1 MPREEDAVPLRYLL
15 APIVA
20 LLNRW
25 NYPRRFTIVGL
36 AMATLLVAMAG
47 MLLWQGRPLTAIL
60 ALGLAAVVGLTL
72 AALGSSVIG
81 EVNDL
86 AVMIGR
92 IAAGDHDVPPAPAGN
107 SELGAVARRLSD
119 LSAEWAL
126 SGLYRQA
133 IVEYA
138 VDSIMIIDEHDT
150 ITTFNPAAERMFG
163 YVAAEIVGQPISCL
177 IPDPLH
183 RQYKLIS
190 IGNEITGQRKDGSV
204 FPMDLSSGQL
214 MLERRRLYV
223 VILRDATRRK
233 QAEDE
238 LQRARD
244 AAEAASRAKSTFLAN
259 MSHELRT
266 PLNAI
271 IGYSELLI
279 EDAAE
284 VNRESLESDL
294 RRIHRA
300 GTHLLGLISDI
311 LDISKIEAGKMDL
324 RYEYFALAP
333 MLSDVELTVAPLA
346 TQGGN
351 RFEIRS
357 AGQPTFLFADP
368 VRVRQ
373 ILINLLGNA
382 CKFTNHGT
390 ITLRVYATTDFRFQT
405 AEPNTGSAHASLNS
419 QPLAIVFEVTDTG
432 IGMTPAHLERLFHP
446 FTQADDSTT
455 RKYGG
460 TGLGLALTRHF
471 CQIMGGTVDVVSTPG
486 EGSVFTV
493 RLPLREPDVVSA
505 EASERDAVEGRR

>member
-1 MPREEDAVPLRYLL
+1 
-15 APIVA
+15 
-20 LLNRW
+20 
-25 NYPRRFTIVGL
+25 
-36 AMATLLVAMAG
+36 
-47 MLLWQGRPLTAIL
+47 
-60 ALGLAAVVGLTL
+60 
-72 AALGSSVIG
+72 
-81 EVNDL
+81 
-86 AVMIGR
+86 MIGR
-92 IAAGDHDVPPAPAGN
+92 IASGEHHVPPTPAGN
-107 SELGAVARRLSD
+107 SELGVVARSLAD

-133 IVEYA
+133 IVEHA
-138 VDSIMIIDEHDT
+138 VDGIMIIDERDT

-163 YVAAEIVGQPISCL
+163 YTAAEIVGQTIARL

-190 IGNEITGQRKDGSV
+190 IGNEIIGRRKDSSV

-214 MLERRRLYV
+214 TLDLRRLYV

-233 QAEDE
+233 QAEEE

-279 EDAAE
+279 EEAAD
-284 VNRESLESDL
+284 VDHESLENDL

-300 GTHLLGLISDI
+300 GAHLLGLISDI

-324 RYEYFALAP
+324 RYENFALAP
-333 MLSDVELTVAPLA
+333 MLGDVELTVAPLA
-346 TQGGN
+346 VQNGN
-351 RFEIRS
+351 RFTIQYD
-357 AGQPTFLFADP
+357 GQPAALFADP

-373 ILINLLGNA
+373 VLINLLGNA
-382 CKFTNHGT
+382 CKFTDHGS
-390 ITLRVYATTDFRFQT
+390 ITLRVYAIADFKLPTPESAAGTARATISNPQT
-405 AEPNTGSAHASLNS
+405 
-419 QPLAIVFEVTDTG
+419 AIVFEVADTG
-432 IGMTPAHLERLFHP
+432 IGLTPEQLARLFQP

-455 RKYGG
+455 RRYGG

-471 CQIMGGTVDVVSTPG
+471 CQMMGGTVDVVSAPG

-493 RLPLREPDVVSA
+493 RLPMRDADDVST
-505 EASERDAVEGRR
+505 EASDRDAVEGRR

>member
-1 MPREEDAVPLRYLL
+1 MLLRRLL
-15 APIVA
+15 APVVA
-20 LLNRW
+20 LLIHW
-25 NYPRRFTIVGL
+25 SYPRRFSTAGIVI
-36 AMATLLVAMAG
+36 ATLLVALASL
-47 MLLWQGRPLTAIL
+47 LLWQNHPLMAALVLGIALVVMLTFTV
-60 ALGLAAVVGLTL
+60 LGL
-72 AALGSSVIG
+72 SVIQD
-81 EVNDL
+81 VNDL
-86 AVMIGR
+86 AVMIER
-92 IAAGDHDVPPAPAGN
+92 IASGEHQVPPMPASD
-107 SELGAVARRLSD
+107 SELGVVAHSLAD
-119 LSAEWAL
+119 LSTEWAL

-138 VDSIMIIDEHDT
+138 VDSIMIIDEHDS
-150 ITTFNPAAERMFG
+150 ITTFNPAAEHMFG
-163 YVAAEIVGQPISCL
+163 YTASEIIGQPISRL

-190 IGNEITGQRKDGSV
+190 IGNEITGRRKDDSV
-204 FPMDLSSGQL
+204 FPMDLSSGQIL
-214 MLERRRLYV
+214 LDRRRIYV

-233 QAEDE
+233 QAEEE

-244 AAEAASRAKSTFLAN
+244 DAEAASRSKSTFLAN

-279 EDAAE
+279 DDVVEMGHE
-284 VNRESLESDL
+284 NLESDL

-324 RYEYFALAP
+324 RYEQFDLAP

-346 TQGGN
+346 TQNGN
-351 RFEIRS
+351 RFEIS
-357 AGQPTFLFADP
+357 YDGQPATLFADP

-373 ILINLLGNA
+373 ILVNLLGNA
-382 CKFTNHGT
+382 CKFTNQGT
-390 ITLRVYATTDFRFQT
+390 ITLRILTDTQDGDSRGILQPFDFIRFDV
-405 AEPNTGSAHASLNS
+405 A
-419 QPLAIVFEVTDTG
+419 DTG
-432 IGMTPAHLERLFHP
+432 IGMTSEQLVRLFQP

-460 TGLGLALTRHF
+460 TGLGLALSRHF
-471 CQIMGGTVDVVSTPG
+471 CQMMGGTIEVVSTSG
-486 EGSVFTV
+486 TGSTFTV
-493 RLPLREPDVVSA
+493 RLPLRNPEDVSA